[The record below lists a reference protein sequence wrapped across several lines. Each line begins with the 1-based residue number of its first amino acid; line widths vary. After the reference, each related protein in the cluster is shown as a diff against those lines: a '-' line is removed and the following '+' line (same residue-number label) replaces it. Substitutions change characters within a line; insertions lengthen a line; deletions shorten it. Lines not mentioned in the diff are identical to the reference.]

1 MITIFALSKQYKEK
15 VYSPEPFD
23 DYLSL
28 KKLANFGVTLQKI
41 KIIT

>member
-15 VYSPEPFD
+15 VYSPEPSD

-28 KKLANFGVTLQKI
+28 KKLTNFEDTLQKI
-41 KIIT
+41 KILI